1 MRQAVLGSSPKR
13 VRLAAI
19 AAGRHR
25 SNEGGNM
32 NVQAD
37 QLEALVAAIFERA
50 ESSSEEARTIAR
62 HLVGA
67 NLVGHDS
74 HGVIRVNRYVEWV
87 RDGKV
92 RPNQQATVPFE
103 TD

>member
-1 MRQAVLGSSPKR
+1 
-13 VRLAAI
+13 
-19 AAGRHR
+19 
-25 SNEGGNM
+25 M

-37 QLEALVAAIFERA
+37 QLEALVAAIFERT
-50 ESSSEEARTIAR
+50 ESSPEEARTIAR

-74 HGVIRVNRYVEWV
+74 HGVIRVNRYVEWA

-92 RPNQQATVPFE
+92 
-103 TD
+103 